1 MHKILFTFLLTVCT
15 VSTLT
20 SGQVSLDMEAIE
32 ANSVITDVTLYRN
45 RAAITRTATI
55 QLKSGG
61 YSLFFRDLPF
71 SVSLE
76 SVQASVGEGAAL
88 LSVDTSNT
96 PVVKNVSKILQEI
109 NAEIDVVNAKLNT
122 LNAREEALKLQITM
136 LKTLITQAGNEQE
149 GSVNL
154 EALENQLAFIGKN
167 MTELTENQTKNNE
180 AQSTLKDELKTL
192 KARRQNISSDRS
204 TQLNAVV
211 DIGVKKAGTIKVKLT
226 YLVHSASWQPKY
238 SIRANNA
245 GDAITVEY
253 DAELW
258 QRTGENWTDV
268 SMTLSTAQP
277 QQSTTPPMP
286 SPWFV
291 DVYVPPPPTSAG
303 VAYSLSEDKSRPSSS
318 SGRPGTRS
326 AFSLEMMADSDEI
339 GSAVA
344 FASSGAIIN
353 NDGPAVSFS
362 LPRTITV
369 PSNATDK
376 QTTSLGA
383 FETEAELF
391 RIAVPMYTDKT
402 FMRSKVTNS
411 SEYILLPGPA
421 SIFHGSDYVGKTN
434 LPTIAPNESFPLDLG
449 IDPVV
454 TASRILLEK
463 ETTSTGLFSSGKQTL
478 YEYRITIANGHDEAI
493 DIRVWDRY
501 PVSRDEEIEV
511 VLKNLSTPLSTNPN
525 YVAKDKPL
533 GLLRWDLTIP
543 ADRTGDNKYVL
554 TWQVE
559 IARGKDIEM
568 TPLPE

>member
-1 MHKILFTFLLTVCT
+1 
-15 VSTLT
+15 
-20 SGQVSLDMEAIE
+20 MEAIE

-45 RAAITRTATI
+45 RAAITRTATV

-61 YSLFFRDLPF
+61 YSLFFRDLPY
-71 SVSLE
+71 SVSLD

-88 LSVDTSNT
+88 LSVDTSTT
-96 PVVKNVSKILQEI
+96 PVVKNVSKILKEI
-109 NAEIDVVNAKLNT
+109 NTEIDAVEAKINT
-122 LNAREEALKLQITM
+122 VKAREEALKLQVTM

-149 GSVNL
+149 GPVDL
-154 EALENQLAFIGKN
+154 EALENQLNFIGMK
-167 MTELTENQTKNNE
+167 MAELTENQSKNNE
-180 AQSTLKDELKTL
+180 IQATLQDELKTL

-204 TQLNAVV
+204 TQLNAIV
-211 DIGVKKAGTIKVKLT
+211 DIGMKKAGTIEVKLT
-226 YLVHSASWQPKY
+226 YLVSSASWQPKY
-238 SIRANNA
+238 SIRANNE
-245 GDAITVEY
+245 GDKITVEY

-291 DVYVPPPPTSAG
+291 DVYVPPQPTSAG
-303 VAYSLSEDKSRPSSS
+303 VSYSMSDKSTSVGPSGAGQRSGRS
-318 SGRPGTRS
+318 SG
-326 AFSLEMMADSDEI
+326 LEMMILPSV
-339 GSAVA
+339 GSAVES
-344 FASSGAIIN
+344 ASASATVN

-376 QTTSLGA
+376 LTTSLGA
-383 FETEAELF
+383 FETKAELF

-402 FMRSKVTNS
+402 FIRSKVTNS

-421 SIFHGSDYVGKTN
+421 SIFHGSDYVGKTY

-463 ETTSTGLFSSGKQTL
+463 ETASTGLFSSGKQTL
-478 YEYRITIANGHDEAI
+478 YEYRITISNGHDEAI

-501 PVSRDEEIEV
+501 PVSRDEEIEIE
-511 VLKNLSTPLSTNPN
+511 LKNLSTPLSTAPT

-543 ADRTGDNKYVL
+543 ANKTGESSFVL